1 MPLGINTPIGRF
13 TGSLYPKLKPR
24 RAGSSAERRAPGF
37 RYAYSGALLSV
48 GLSGYNWSS
57 TISSVNGMHLGLSVP
72 WLVPSGTNG
81 RGYGFQLCCLSE

>member
-1 MPLGINTPIGRF
+1 MPLGTRTGPLWLQVGVEAASKTPCGC
-13 TGSLYPKLKPR
+13 
-24 RAGSSAERRAPGF
+24 APGN

-81 RGYGFQLCCLSE
+81 RGYGFQLRCLSE